1 VDPGSRIPV
10 VCYEK
15 AGGQDS
21 YTKYSAKRFFFET
34 REFCRRQYLKRKNET
49 LEREYRVDVERKQPN
64 FKDGRKYRETVAFL
78 NNWFDRR
85 WKVYV
90 EDNRLVRDQTL
101 DRYLC
106 KQKACQNVVETMF
119 PKNRGKTLIL
129 YGKGCEFMNRSNYH
143 LKGCAKFSHN
153 SLLAKLTMER
163 YIIVKMADE
172 SYTTK
177 LCSTCKEDANEDCL
191 MRLPNSQNA
200 RHHRK
205 A

>member
-1 VDPGSRIPV
+1 M
-10 VCYEK
+10 
-15 AGGQDS
+15 
-21 YTKYSAKRFFFET
+21 
-34 REFCRRQYLKRKNET
+34 KRKNET
-49 LEREYRVDVERKQPN
+49 LEREYRVDIEKKQPN

-129 YGKGCEFMNRSNYH
+129 YGKGCEFILPSER
-143 LKGCAKFSHN
+143 LREIFSQLFTREIKDGT
-153 SLLAKLTMER
+153 SYR
-163 YIIVKMADE
+163 YE
-172 SYTTK
+172 
-177 LCSTCKEDANEDCL
+177 NG
-191 MRLPNSQNA
+191 R
-200 RHHRK
+200 
-205 A
+205 